1 MNTMKKQLFWG
12 ASVLLAALLLSGPA
26 QAQLSEEAPSP
37 EVRQALQAYEAGDFK
52 AARRQFGALSR
63 KGLAVGQFNLAM
75 MHIRDEITPSNL
87 KLAESLL
94 LKAAGQGFV
103 HAEHAL
109 GQFYDLGLGGKSD
122 RARAM
127 QWTALA
133 AEHGHPDA
141 QMAYATAHYLGRG
154 TALNKPEAAKWYREV
169 AKTGDVG
176 AQYLLASM
184 YETGDGVSQ
193 DLRLALYWYQNAAM
207 NGDIAA
213 RIKAVEV
220 DKKLKSDTP
229 ASEPTAPAS
238 AKPI

>member
-1 MNTMKKQLFWG
+1 MRHSFLTFCG
-12 ASVLLAALLLSGPA
+12 GVAVAAALLFTSTA
-26 QAQLSEEAPSP
+26 HAQLSEESP
-37 EVRQALQAYEAGDFK
+37 NPAVQKALQAYEQSDFK
-52 AARRQFGALSR
+52 AARKQFEALAR
-63 KGLAVGQFNLAM
+63 KGLAVAQFNLAM

-109 GQFYDLGLGGKSD
+109 GQFYDLGMGGKSD
-122 RARAM
+122 RARAIR
-127 QWTALA
+127 WTALA
-133 AEHGHPDA
+133 AQHGHPDA
-141 QMAYATAHYLGRG
+141 QMEFATAHYLGRG
-154 TALNKPEAAKWYREV
+154 TALNKPEAAKWFREV

-184 YETGDGVSQ
+184 YETGDGVAQ
-193 DLRLALYWYQNAAM
+193 DLRLALYWYQNAAL

-220 DKKLKSDTP
+220 DKKLQP
-229 ASEPTAPAS
+229 EAPAPEPAAPAP
-238 AKPI
+238 AKPV